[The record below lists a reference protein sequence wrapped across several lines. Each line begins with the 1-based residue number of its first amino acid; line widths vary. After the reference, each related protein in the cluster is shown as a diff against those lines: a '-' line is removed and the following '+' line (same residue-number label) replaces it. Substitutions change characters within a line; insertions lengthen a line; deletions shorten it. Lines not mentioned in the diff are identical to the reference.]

1 MKLDGREAANGNSTM
16 RQDMGDIEW
25 SGPSAVAF
33 RPSRERTAE
42 DEDMRPP
49 LPGAW
54 SGQLATQPRQKEGLV
69 RLVRTSEIV
78 LARSSPVQAQ
88 SFTPRGSS
96 LARRHLQQK
105 FVQAKQE
112 ERRPMTVSVKLADPP
127 ASAGRAGLPEPPS
140 REAARSLLSPGD
152 PDRQRRSSLPARTSD
167 PSASGRGRRGH

>member
-1 MKLDGREAANGNSTM
+1 
-16 RQDMGDIEW
+16 
-25 SGPSAVAF
+25 
-33 RPSRERTAE
+33 
-42 DEDMRPP
+42 MRPP

-54 SGQLATQPRQKEGLV
+54 SGSQMGAQQPRQGNALV

-127 ASAGRAGLPEPPS
+127 PPS
-140 REAARSLLSPGD
+140 PAAAQAARALIS
-152 PDRQRRSSLPARTSD
+152 
-167 PSASGRGRRGH
+167 